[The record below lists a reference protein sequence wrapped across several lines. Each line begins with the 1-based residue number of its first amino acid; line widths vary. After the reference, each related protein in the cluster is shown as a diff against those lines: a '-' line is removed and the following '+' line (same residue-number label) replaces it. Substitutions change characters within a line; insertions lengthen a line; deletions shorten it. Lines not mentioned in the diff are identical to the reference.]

1 MANTQVVGAP
11 KSYGLDKLNRW
22 LREREM
28 LLGPVVYIGDGGSS
42 TAGVFDLEKPR
53 LKAGFAKV
61 SLKVGAACVLQPG
74 TALVCEGHA
83 YIAGV
88 LQPVCVAR

>member
-11 KSYGLDKLNRW
+11 KAYGLDKLNQW

-28 LLGPVVYIGDGGSS
+28 LLGPVVDLGDGGSS

-53 LKAGFAKV
+53 LKTGFAKI
-61 SLKVGAACVLQPG
+61 SLKIGATCVLQPG
-74 TALVCEGHA
+74 STLVCEGHA

-88 LQPVCVAR
+88 LQPVCVSR